1 MKRLFS
7 LLLICC
13 FLQVHAQQN
22 KSTPDIIAAQALA
35 KRVVPQYAAAIQF
48 QKIEH
53 CAIDS
58 FFINWQNNQLIVKGS
73 NVNAMAAGL
82 NYYLKNTCLAN
93 VSWYRNEGVTV
104 PQKMPVLDKAIG
116 LKARCNERFFL
127 NYCTFGYTMPWWGWQ
142 DWQWFIDWMALNGIN
157 MPLAITGQE
166 AIWYKVW
173 KKFGLTDQ
181 QIRSFFTGPAYLPW
195 HRMANIDRWEGPL
208 PMHWINTQLVL
219 QKKIVQREKELGM
232 KPVLPA
238 FAGHVPEAL
247 ATIYPKAKIHSLG
260 EWGEFSKQ
268 YESYFLDPFDSLFKP
283 IQKAYLEEQT
293 KLLGTSHIYGADPFN
308 EVTPPSW
315 EPNYLASVAK
325 TIYESML
332 QTDPKAEWLQMS
344 WIFYY
349 QRKQWTDER
358 IKAFLTAVPQGK
370 MTLLDYYCDNTEIW
384 KFTDAFYGQPY
395 IWCYLGNFGG
405 NTMMSGN
412 LEEIEERMENTFQK
426 GGANMKGLGST
437 LEGFGVN
444 PIMYQYVFD
453 KAWSSGPVNVANWV
467 NNWAK
472 SRYGSNNEFVKKA
485 WNILLHTTYAERAGL
500 GRATLTNARPAFTG
514 HNTWTT
520 DPQIKY
526 NNKNLLEA
534 WHLLLQAPVDAH
546 IPPVYL
552 YDVVNTGRQVL
563 GNYFAVLRDGF
574 TKSYN
579 EYNTDAVQQYG
590 KQMLALLSDMD
601 TLLATN
607 QNFLLGSWI
616 ADAEKMAATSQEK
629 QYYAQD
635 AKRILT
641 VWGEPGKHLTDYAN
655 RAWAGLMQ
663 TYYRE
668 RWKMFIDAVEK
679 NMQDNTNFDQDKFNQ
694 ALMEFESGWVENKL
708 HFPDQPIGNT
718 MQVSKRL
725 YSKYASAIM
734 AVK

>member
-1 MKRLFS
+1 M
-7 LLLICC
+7 
-13 FLQVHAQQN
+13 QAQSN
-22 KSTPDIIAAQALA
+22 NNNNDVIAAEMLV
-35 KRVVPQYAAAIQF
+35 KRVVPQYANAIQF
-48 QKIEH
+48 QKIAN
-53 CAIDS
+53 CSADS
-58 FFINWQNNQLIVKGS
+58 FFLEWQNNHLVIQGN
-73 NVNAMAAGL
+73 NVNSMSVGL
-82 NYYLKNTCLAN
+82 NYYLKNICLAN
-93 VSWYRNEGVTV
+93 VSWYKNEGVVV
-104 PQKMPVLDKAIG
+104 PRNMPILQQSIG

-142 DWQWFIDWMALNGIN
+142 EWQWFIDWMALNGIN

-173 KKFGLTDQ
+173 KNFGLSDK
-181 QIRSFFTGPAYLPW
+181 QIQSFFTGPAYLPW

-208 PMHWINTQLVL
+208 PMHWINNQLIL
-219 QKKIVQREKELGM
+219 QKKIVQRERELGM
-232 KPVLPA
+232 RPVLPA
-238 FAGHVPEAL
+238 FAGHVPKAL
-247 ATIYPKAKIHSLG
+247 STIFPSAKIHSLG
-260 EWGEFSKQ
+260 EWGDFSEQ
-268 YESYFLDPFDSLFKP
+268 FQSYFLDPFDSLFKP

-293 KLLGTSHIYGADPFN
+293 KLLGTDHIYGADPFN

-315 EPNYLASVAK
+315 EPSYLASVAN
-325 TIYESML
+325 TIYASML

-412 LEEIEERMENTFQK
+412 LKEIEERMENTFQK
-426 GGANMKGLGST
+426 GGSNLKGLGST

-453 KAWSSGPVNVANWV
+453 KAWSKGPVNVSNWV
-467 NNWAK
+467 QNWAK
-472 SRYGSNNEFVKKA
+472 SRYGANNKQVEKA
-485 WNILLHTTYAERAGL
+485 WDILLNTTYAERAGL

-514 HNTWTT
+514 YNTWTT
-520 DPQIKY
+520 NPQINY
-526 NNKNLLEA
+526 NNKDVLKA
-534 WHLLLQAPVDAH
+534 WYLLLQAPVNEH
-546 IPPVYL
+546 TPPVYF

-563 GNYFAVLRDGF
+563 GNYFAVLRDEF
-574 TKSYN
+574 SKSYQ
-579 EYNTDAVQQYG
+579 EHNTIATHKYG
-590 KQMLALLSDMD
+590 QKMLNILSDLD

-616 ADAEKMAATSQEK
+616 ASAEKMATTPQEK
-629 QYYAQD
+629 KYYAQD

-663 TYYRE
+663 SYYRE
-668 RWKMFIDAVEK
+668 RWKMFINAVEK
-679 NMQDNTNFDQDKFNQ
+679 NMKYKNTWNQTSFNQLLTNFEAN
-694 ALMEFESGWVENKL
+694 WVENNQQFSA
-708 HFPDQPIGNT
+708 HTVGNT
-718 MQVSKRL
+718 MQVSKHL
-725 YSKYASAIM
+725 YEKYAPEIM

>member
-1 MKRLFS
+1 MKRFIA
-7 LLLICC
+7 LLLMACC
-13 FLQVHAQQN
+13 LQVQAQQN
-22 KSTPDIIAAQALA
+22 KSTDIIAAQSLV
-35 KRVVPQYAAAIQF
+35 KRVVPQYANAIQF

-53 CAIDS
+53 LAIDS
-58 FFINWQNNQLIVKGS
+58 FYIEWKNNQLLIKGS
-73 NVNAMAAGL
+73 NVNAMAVGL
-82 NYYLKNTCLAN
+82 NYYLKNICLAN
-93 VSWYRNEGVTV
+93 VSWYKNEGVTV
-104 PQKMPVLDKAIG
+104 PQKIPVLKNAIG

-173 KKFGLTDQ
+173 KKFGLTDE

-208 PMHWINTQLVL
+208 PTHWINSQLAL
-219 QKKIVQREKELGM
+219 QKKIVQREKDLGM

-238 FAGHVPEAL
+238 FAGHVPQAL

-260 EWGEFSKQ
+260 EWGDFSQQ
-268 YESYFLDPFDSLFKP
+268 YQSYFLDPFDSLFKP
-283 IQKAYLEEQT
+283 IQKAYLKEQT
-293 KLLGTSHIYGADPFN
+293 QLLGTSHIYGTDPFN

-315 EPNYLASVAK
+315 EPAYLASVAN

-358 IKAFLTAVPQGK
+358 IKTFLTAVPQGK

-384 KFTDAFYGQPY
+384 KFTNAFYAQPY

-412 LEEIEERMENTFQK
+412 LSEIEERMENTFQK
-426 GGANMKGLGST
+426 GGSNMKGVGST

-453 KAWSSGPVNVANWV
+453 KAWSTGSVNVADWV
-467 NNWAK
+467 NKWAK
-472 SRYGSNNEFVKKA
+472 SRYGASNVSVEKA
-485 WNILLHTTYAERAGL
+485 WNILLNTTYAERAGL
-500 GRATLTNARPAFTG
+500 GRSTLTNARPAFTG

-526 NNKNLLEA
+526 SNKNLLEA
-534 WHLLLQAPVDAH
+534 WHLLLLAPVNAH
-546 IPPVYL
+546 TPPVYS

-563 GNYFAVLRDGF
+563 GNYFTVLRDAF
-574 TKSYN
+574 TKSYQQHN
-579 EYNTDAVQQYG
+579 AMAVHNYG
-590 KQMLALLSDMD
+590 LKMLDVLSDMD

-616 ADAEKMAATSQEK
+616 ADAEKMASTSQEK

-668 RWKMFIDAVEK
+668 RWKIFIDAVEK
-679 NMQDNTNFDQDKFNQ
+679 SMQENTAWNQEAFNQ
-694 ALMEFESGWVENKL
+694 SLTTFEADWVENKL
-708 HFPDQPIGNT
+708 QFPDHPTGNT

-725 YSKYASAIM
+725 YAKYVAAIM